1 MNDISTTARQLPNT
15 VEDLAK
21 FVLIGREK
29 LNAVRAEIRAIEKVQ
44 LAAEVHEQKLQEAQ
58 EIAEAVLD
66 AETKLGELTKAMETA
81 QGKRKDLEHSNT
93 VVTKSEQLKE
103 IGIDKMTAH
112 RFEQLAAHPEQ
123 VERAKAD
130 AKAEGRI
137 VTRQDVLMRI
147 APPKTNKQ
155 TMTIIKKEA
164 YREHDAFNESK
175 KESVVSMADIQKDKL
190 NKEVVINN
198 TSMMINKA
206 LSSVED
212 LGLIKAQH
220 LDEYSRGADDLDRV
234 IEQMYKCME
243 ILEYLIEKLGG

>member
-1 MNDISTTARQLPNT
+1 MNEISTTARQLPNT

-66 AETKLGELTKAMETA
+66 AETKLGELTAKMEKAA
-81 QGKRKDLEHSNT
+81 NRFSSNSG
-93 VVTKSEQLKE
+93 VTPKKEQLE
-103 IGIDKMTAH
+103 QIGLSKMDAS

-155 TMTIIKKEA
+155 TMTVIKKEA

-175 KESVVSMADIQKDKL
+175 KESVVSIADIQKDKL